1 MNART
6 LSAALLLILT
16 YLIALPDAVA
26 QDLYFPPAGVEW
38 EQKSAADLGFDADDL
53 EGAVSFAVENENSVE
68 RDLRLA
74 ILKAFSREPYH
85 EIQGPTRD
93 RGGPAGMVIKDGYM
107 IANWGDLERVDMTF
121 SVTKSY
127 LSTVAGLAWDRGM
140 IRSTD
145 DKLTEYV
152 WDRTFDGEHNSAI
165 TWEHLL
171 NQSSDW
177 TGTHFGLQ
185 DWADRPPREGGIDEW
200 RNRDLREPGT
210 HYKYNDV
217 RVNVLAYS
225 LLHVWREPLP
235 QVLKKEIMDPIG
247 ATTTWRWFGYDDS
260 WTEIDGN
267 KVQSVSGG
275 GHHGGGMFINT
286 LDQARFGLLFARR
299 GVWEDQ
305 QLISGEWIDRAKAPS
320 VPNPDYGY
328 MWWTLKG
335 DADWGDVPDHL
346 YYAAGFGGNYII
358 VDDQNDLVIITRW
371 LDGGVL
377 GEFVEKVYKA
387 GGLIR

>member
-6 LSAALLLILT
+6 LSAAILLILT

-38 EQKSAADLGFDADDL
+38 EQKSAADLGFDADAL

-152 WDRTFDGEHNSAI
+152 WDHTFD
-165 TWEHLL
+165 
-171 NQSSDW
+171 
-177 TGTHFGLQ
+177 
-185 DWADRPPREGGIDEW
+185 
-200 RNRDLREPGT
+200 
-210 HYKYNDV
+210 
-217 RVNVLAYS
+217 
-225 LLHVWREPLP
+225 
-235 QVLKKEIMDPIG
+235 
-247 ATTTWRWFGYDDS
+247 
-260 WTEIDGN
+260 
-267 KVQSVSGG
+267 
-275 GHHGGGMFINT
+275 
-286 LDQARFGLLFARR
+286 RR
-299 GVWEDQ
+299 
-305 QLISGEWIDRAKAPS
+305 
-320 VPNPDYGY
+320 
-328 MWWTLKG
+328 T
-335 DADWGDVPDHL
+335 
-346 YYAAGFGGNYII
+346 
-358 VDDQNDLVIITRW
+358 
-371 LDGGVL
+371 
-377 GEFVEKVYKA
+377 
-387 GGLIR
+387 